1 MNVEELKNKA
11 RELLGNIKVMT
22 FIGEA
27 EKIKFLTNIVE
38 NDISGEDI
46 NALNKKLDETSEYL
60 TDKQTK
66 LLKEKDFEF
75 LKNIAEILRNQ
86 KVRIEDGV
94 YLENPVFKVTIDD
107 EKGKQTFYFLTKE
120 GADKFIEANKT
131 LAKDLH
137 TEEVNVFEEDERRK
151 EKMFNVERN
160 QNLELE
166 RLIEIIKRNF

>member
-11 RELLGNIKVMT
+11 RELLGNTKVMT

-27 EKIKFLTNIVE
+27 ERIKFLTNIVE

-46 NALNKKLDETSEYL
+46 NALNEKLNETAEYL

-86 KVRIEDGV
+86 RVRIEDGV
-94 YLENPVFKVTIDD
+94 CLENPVFKVTIDD
-107 EKGKQTFYFLTKE
+107 EKGKQIFYFLTKE
-120 GADKFIEANKT
+120 GADRFIEANKI

-137 TEEVNVFEEDERRK
+137 TEEVNSSAGDERRK
-151 EKMFNVERN
+151 EKIFNVERN

>member
-11 RELLGNIKVMT
+11 RELLGNTKVMT

-27 EKIKFLTNIVE
+27 ERIKFLTNIVE

-46 NALNKKLDETSEYL
+46 NALNEKLNETAEYL

-86 KVRIEDGV
+86 RVRIEDGV
-94 YLENPVFKVTIDD
+94 CLENPVFKVTIDD

-120 GADKFIEANKT
+120 GADRFIEANKI

-137 TEEVNVFEEDERRK
+137 TEEVNSFAGDERRK
-151 EKMFNVERN
+151 ERIFNVEKN

>member
-1 MNVEELKNKA
+1 MNIEELKNKA
-11 RELLGNIKVMT
+11 RELLGNTKVMT

-27 EKIKFLTNIVE
+27 ERIKFLTNIVE

-46 NALNKKLDETSEYL
+46 NALNEKLNETAEYL

-86 KVRIEDGV
+86 RVRIEDGV
-94 YLENPVFKVTIDD
+94 CLENPVFKVTIDD

-120 GADKFIEANKT
+120 GADRFIEANKI

-137 TEEVNVFEEDERRK
+137 TEEVNSSAGDERRK
-151 EKMFNVERN
+151 ERIFNVERN

>member
-11 RELLGNIKVMT
+11 RELLGNTKVMT

-46 NALNKKLDETSEYL
+46 NALNEKLNETAEYL

-86 KVRIEDGV
+86 RVRIEDGV
-94 YLENPVFKVTIDD
+94 CLENPVFKVTIDD

-120 GADKFIEANKT
+120 GADRFIEANKI

-137 TEEVNVFEEDERRK
+137 TEEVNSSAGDERRK
-151 EKMFNVERN
+151 ERIFNVERN

>member
-11 RELLGNIKVMT
+11 REILGNTKVMT

-27 EKIKFLTNIVE
+27 ERIKFLTNIVE

-46 NALNKKLDETSEYL
+46 NALNEKLNETAEYL

-86 KVRIEDGV
+86 RVRIEDGV
-94 YLENPVFKVTIDD
+94 CLENPVFKVTIDD

-120 GADKFIEANKT
+120 GADRFIEANKI

-137 TEEVNVFEEDERRK
+137 TEEVNSSAGDERRK
-151 EKMFNVERN
+151 ERIFNVERN

>member
-11 RELLGNIKVMT
+11 RELFGNIKVMT

-46 NALNKKLDETSEYL
+46 NALNKKLDEISEYL
-60 TDKQTK
+60 TEKQTK

-131 LAKDLH
+131 LTKDLH
-137 TEEVNVFEEDERRK
+137 TEEINYSAEDERRK
-151 EKMFNVERN
+151 EKIFNVERN

>member
-11 RELLGNIKVMT
+11 RELLGNTKVMT

-27 EKIKFLTNIVE
+27 ERIKFLTNIVE

-46 NALNKKLDETSEYL
+46 NALNEKLNETAEYL

-86 KVRIEDGV
+86 RVRIEDGV
-94 YLENPVFKVTIDD
+94 CLENPVFKVTIDD

-120 GADKFIEANKT
+120 GADRFIEANKI

-137 TEEVNVFEEDERRK
+137 TEEVNSSAGDERRK
-151 EKMFNVERN
+151 ERIFNVERN

>member
-11 RELLGNIKVMT
+11 RELLGNTKVMT

-27 EKIKFLTNIVE
+27 ERIKFLTNIVE

-46 NALNKKLDETSEYL
+46 NALNEKLNETAEYL

-86 KVRIEDGV
+86 RVRIEDGV
-94 YLENPVFKVTIDD
+94 CLENPVFKVTIDD
-107 EKGKQTFYFLTKE
+107 AKGKQVFYFLTKE
-120 GADKFIEANKT
+120 GADRFIEANKI
-131 LAKDLH
+131 LAKDLY
-137 TEEVNVFEEDERRK
+137 TEEVNSSAGDERRK
-151 EKMFNVERN
+151 ERIFNVERN